1 MLQHAKYVVPLRHKI
16 KTKTMKKLFVLFAG
30 MSLTAAAFA
39 QSAWNLDKAHSS
51 VNFSVTHMVVSEV
64 DGSFK
69 DFSAEVKSEKADFS
83 DLAVTFTI
91 DVNSVT
97 TGEDK
102 RDGHL
107 KSPDFFDAAKYPNI
121 SFKSTSIKKI
131 SDKKYELEGDL
142 TLHGVTKHV
151 KWDVKYNGTIKDP
164 YGNNRAGFKAT
175 TSINRKDYGVS
186 WNKTLDAGGVAVSDE
201 VALTVN
207 VEITKK

>member
-1 MLQHAKYVVPLRHKI
+1 
-16 KTKTMKKLFVLFAG
+16 MKKLFTVFAG
-30 MSLTAAAFA
+30 MSLTAASFA
-39 QSAWNLDKAHSS
+39 QAWTLDKSHSS

-69 DFSAEVKSEKADFS
+69 DFSAEVKSDKPDFS
-83 DLAVTFTI
+83 DLSTTFTLQTAS
-91 DVNSVT
+91 VNT
-97 TGEDK
+97 ADEK

-107 KSPDFFDAAKYPNI
+107 ASADFFDAAKYPTI
-121 SFKSTSIKKI
+121 VFKSASVKKI

-142 TLHGVTKHV
+142 TMHGVTKKV
-151 KWDVKYNGTIKDP
+151 KWDLKYNGTIKDP
-164 YGNNRAGFKAT
+164 YGNTRAGFKAT
-175 TSINRKDYGVS
+175 TTINRKDYGVS

>member
-1 MLQHAKYVVPLRHKI
+1 MSKI
-16 KTKTMKKLFVLFAG
+16 KTNTMKKLFTLFVG
-30 MSLTAAAFA
+30 MSLTAVTFA
-39 QSAWNLDKAHSS
+39 QTGWGLDKAHSS

-69 DFSAEVKSEKADFS
+69 AFTADVKSGKPDFS
-83 DLAVTFTI
+83 DLATTFTI
-91 DVNSVT
+91 DVNSVV

-107 KSPDFFDAAKYPNI
+107 KSADFFDAAKYPNI
-121 SFKSTSIKKI
+121 TFKSTSIKKI
-131 SDKKYELEGDL
+131 SDKKYELTGDL
-142 TLHGVTKHV
+142 TLHGVTKSV

-175 TSINRKDYGVS
+175 TTINRKDYGVS

-207 VEITKK
+207 VELTKK